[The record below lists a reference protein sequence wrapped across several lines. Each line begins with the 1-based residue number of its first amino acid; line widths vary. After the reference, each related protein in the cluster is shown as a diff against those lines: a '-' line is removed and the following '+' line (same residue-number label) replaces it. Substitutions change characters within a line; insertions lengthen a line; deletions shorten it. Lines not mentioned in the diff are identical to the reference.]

1 MAEKIIMPQAGQ
13 DITEGRVVKWL
24 KAEGDTVKKG
34 EPICEV
40 ETEKVVFEV
49 ESPADGILLKIIVPD
64 GGKAEI
70 FSTIGMIGSPGEKVD
85 EQELAG
91 AETKKEGVDISDI
104 RRRLEKKGDSG
115 AAAIKISGR
124 ARKLAEEMGV
134 DLAAVEGTGPNGR
147 IVEKDIMKAAE
158 EAAETKSR
166 ISPVA
171 RKMAEEK
178 DLDIGQMQG
187 SGPGGR
193 IMKED
198 VEKAMAQKAAVS
210 TKPATAPA
218 RGPKVV
224 KEILPIRGVRQV
236 IFERMHQSL
245 QQTAQLTIT
254 MEADAAEMVRFRKM
268 LGQGPE
274 NEAIRVSFNAILIKI
289 LARVLEEQPRMNASV
304 EGDEILLWESVN
316 LGVAV
321 DVEDGLLVPVIH
333 DANKKDL
340 VSIQKELD
348 NLAERAKTRKLVP
361 DNLRGGTFTLTNLG
375 FLDVEAF
382 TPILNPPETGILGVG
397 KIIQKPVVEN
407 GQITVGQRMML
418 SLTFDHR
425 IVDGTGGGRF
435 LRRVRA
441 YVERPY
447 LLLAA

>member
-1 MAEKIIMPQAGQ
+1 
-13 DITEGRVVKWL
+13 
-24 KAEGDTVKKG
+24 
-34 EPICEV
+34 
-40 ETEKVVFEV
+40 
-49 ESPADGILLKIIVPD
+49 
-64 GGKAEI
+64 
-70 FSTIGMIGSPGEKVD
+70 
-85 EQELAG
+85 
-91 AETKKEGVDISDI
+91 
-104 RRRLEKKGDSG
+104 
-115 AAAIKISGR
+115 
-124 ARKLAEEMGV
+124 
-134 DLAAVEGTGPNGR
+134 
-147 IVEKDIMKAAE
+147 
-158 EAAETKSR
+158 
-166 ISPVA
+166 
-171 RKMAEEK
+171 
-178 DLDIGQMQG
+178 
-187 SGPGGR
+187 
-193 IMKED
+193 
-198 VEKAMAQKAAVS
+198 
-210 TKPATAPA
+210 
-218 RGPKVV
+218 
-224 KEILPIRGVRQV
+224 
-236 IFERMHQSL
+236 
-245 QQTAQLTIT
+245 